1 MRCAKA
7 EMLQPREVNPAS
19 VHCIMLKM
27 MVMAMA
33 WMVMIMMMIT
43 MMISMCGLDA
53 NHAALI

>member
-19 VHCIMLKM
+19 VHCIRLKM
-27 MVMAMA
+27 MVVAMA
-33 WMVMIMMMIT
+33 WMVMIT